1 LRQCILRT
9 AGRRPQ
15 MTYPDS
21 DKALIHAVNLVLRR
35 SPNLDYWDGESG

>member
-1 LRQCILRT
+1 MHTTRGGPRV
-9 AGRRPQ
+9 GRPQ
-15 MTYPDS
+15 MTYPDF